1 MNNEIKQNLLKVAY
15 NLLSL
20 NGLSF
25 DNLDQTLNAAQTIV
39 GSVVDMEMPDESNDV
54 KPFYDGETRA
64 NYLHSIIDA
73 KNIKIAELEKTI
85 SNLKEVVRMKQDFVF
100 SETGKLQKEIVYLN
114 KRIQDKNSEI
124 SALEKHLNNNSQ
136 LKSVLEN
143 NKIRLIKAIRR
154 ALKDD
159 KYNDADVRDD
169 KYGSKYN
176 HISNL
181 KQSKDLFE
189 EILRNVIE

>member
-15 NLLSL
+15 NLLSDG
-20 NGLSF
+20 NRECVI
-25 DNLDQTLNAAQTIV
+25 DAVQTMISA
-39 GSVVDMEMPDESNDV
+39 VVEMTDMEMPDKFNVDDDNE
-54 KPFYDGETRA
+54 KPYYDEENNIMYHDGKDARIT
-64 NYLHSIIDA
+64 YLQSIIDGKNVKISSLEEIIKDKQ
-73 KNIKIAELEKTI
+73 KNIEYFNQL
-85 SNLKEVVRMKQDFVF
+85 
-100 SETGKLQKEIVYLN
+100 
-114 KRIQDKNSEI
+114 IQDKNSEI